1 MLTEVNVKNLLSLD
15 LKTRCFHRYHEFLTV
30 AVCEQCYD
38 GTPKM
43 STSITYMFLFKDLQ
57 VIPLHCHSREGKQ
70 QHESQKN
77 KLAYKKKVVK
87 TIETAK

>member
-15 LKTRCFHRYHEFLTV
+15 LKTRGFHRYHKFLTV

-43 STSITYMFLFKDLQ
+43 SMSITYMFLFKDLQ
-57 VIPLHCHSREGKQ
+57 VIPLH
-70 QHESQKN
+70 
-77 KLAYKKKVVK
+77 
-87 TIETAK
+87 